1 MSYSTNSVSLPLITP
16 PFPLATSLFRGVK
29 RSEMPTEPSSAS
41 PVTGTTSSEKARARH
56 NGILLENATTMIS
69 RLTVGFILITL
80 QIFTSSLIGGHST
93 LGQLALNYMPVKF
106 KFLEQERALEQH
118 LSI

>member
-80 QIFTSSLIGGHST
+80 QIFTSSLIGNADTKEVAYSSSSGS
-93 LGQLALNYMPVKF
+93 
-106 KFLEQERALEQH
+106 
-118 LSI
+118 